1 MNYGRR
7 PRKDPLLEKWPS
19 LTPVDDQQLEQYG
32 IMGLNRE
39 NIGGGISDEAYR
51 LKRSD

>member
-7 PRKDPLLEKWPS
+7 PRKDPLLEKRPS
-19 LTPVDDQQLEQYG
+19 LALVDDQQLEQYG

-39 NIGGGISDEAYR
+39 TKEEE
-51 LKRSD
+51 